1 MALLTSHTL
10 TNSQNYLEIV
20 SLDWIWI
27 RIFFLQCLTLT
38 AGGLWVQ
45 FPEILRMLTND
56 AILEYRWFEVK
67 PRLRPQI
74 PR

>member
-10 TNSQNYLEIV
+10 TNSQNDLEIV
-20 SLDWIWI
+20 SLDWIF
-27 RIFFLQCLTLT
+27 FFLQCLTLT

-56 AILEYRWFEVK
+56 AILVVEYRWLEVK
-67 PRLRPQI
+67 PHLRPHI
-74 PR
+74 LR

>member
-10 TNSQNYLEIV
+10 TNSQNDLEIV
-20 SLDWIWI
+20 SLDW
-27 RIFFLQCLTLT
+27 IFFLQCLTLT

-56 AILEYRWFEVK
+56 AILVVEYRWFEVK

-74 PR
+74 PL